1 MSEDKFD
8 NDQLRFL
15 KYVRKDE
22 SSGCWRWTGSKACT
36 GYCNFYYK
44 GSVYLAH
51 RASLL
56 IFGRVKEL
64 TPGLNVSHS
73 CRNRDCVSP
82 DHLSE
87 KTKSENNGA
96 DKKRDGKDN
105 SGTRCHFSKLDW
117 DKVSEIRSSNL
128 TPKELAQTYNVSV
141 SCISS
146 IRNKKTWKELQP
158 LPSFS

>member
-1 MSEDKFD
+1 MTELTK
-8 NDQLRFL
+8 DQERFL
-15 KYVRKDE
+15 SYVQKDE
-22 SSGCWRWTGSKACT
+22 SSGCWRWTGSKAIT

-44 GSVYLAH
+44 GTVYLAH

-73 CRNRDCVSP
+73 CRNRDCVCP

-87 KTKSENNGA
+87 KTRSENNGT
-96 DKKRDGKDN
+96 DKKRDGTDN
-105 SGTRCHFSKLDW
+105 SGTKCHFSKLDW
-117 DKVSEIRSSNL
+117 TKVAEIRASHL
-128 TPKELAQTYNVSV
+128 TMKALSQKYDVST

-146 IRNKKTWKELQP
+146 ILKNKTWKLE
-158 LPSFS
+158 

>member
-1 MSEDKFD
+1 MTELTK
-8 NDQLRFL
+8 DQERFL
-15 KYVRKDE
+15 SYVQKDE
-22 SSGCWRWTGSKACT
+22 SYGCWRWTGSKAIT

-44 GSVYLAH
+44 GTVYLAH

-73 CRNRDCVSP
+73 CRNRDCVCP

-87 KTKSENNGA
+87 KSRSENNGV
-96 DKKRDGKDN
+96 DKKRDGTDN
-105 SGTRCHFSKLDW
+105 SGEKCHFSKLDW
-117 DKVSEIRSSNL
+117 TKVSEIRASNKTVKAL
-128 TPKELAQTYNVSV
+128 SQKYDVST

-146 IRNKKTWKELQP
+146 ILKNKTWKLE
-158 LPSFS
+158 

>member
-1 MSEDKFD
+1 MTELTK
-8 NDQLRFL
+8 DQERFL
-15 KYVRKDE
+15 SYVQKDE
-22 SSGCWRWTGSKACT
+22 SSGCWRWTGSKAIT

-44 GSVYLAH
+44 GTVYLAH

-73 CRNRDCVSP
+73 CRNRDCVCP

-87 KTKSENNGA
+87 KTRSENNGT
-96 DKKRDGKDN
+96 DKKRDVTDN
-105 SGTRCHFSKLDW
+105 SGTKCHFSKLDW
-117 DKVSEIRSSNL
+117 TKVAEIRASHL
-128 TPKELAQTYNVSV
+128 TMKALSQKYDVST

-146 IRNKKTWKELQP
+146 ILKNKTWKLE
-158 LPSFS
+158 